1 MNYYGVSL
9 IATFFHLGR
18 LMAPMSITPS
28 EELDQNIITA
38 EKAVFVLGDY
48 VRFFQHCNAMR
59 HLLKCAI
66 SSVQSE
72 SLTVVVPFQVEVN

>member
-1 MNYYGVSL
+1 
-9 IATFFHLGR
+9 
-18 LMAPMSITPS
+18 MAPMNITPS
-28 EELDQNIITA
+28 EELEQNIITA

-48 VRFFQHCNAMR
+48 VRIFLPQYNAMR

-72 SLTVVVPFQVEVN
+72 SLTVVVPIQVEVN